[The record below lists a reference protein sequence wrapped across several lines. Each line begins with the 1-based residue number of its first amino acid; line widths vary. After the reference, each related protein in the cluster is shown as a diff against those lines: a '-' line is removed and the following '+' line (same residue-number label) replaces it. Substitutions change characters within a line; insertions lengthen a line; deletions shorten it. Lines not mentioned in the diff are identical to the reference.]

1 MERNEFADD
10 YIDRVVRRSE
20 KDMIIKM
27 KLALLAAVVPALMS
41 AVVGTAVYSTN
52 MDLFVG
58 DSMMVG
64 MIVGISVEC
73 SILSFI
79 LYTFARRSYNHS
91 RRDRGCMAALSGYA
105 GSKGCDVSRLD
116 EIRHRVTKRTG
127 LPSLVMSFVM
137 WVFTVVY
144 LVILGAMFRGGLTAE
159 DDVVYMMAF
168 VSYVLLLIQ
177 FLLTLG
183 ASYRFPYKHD
193 SLQVEFSRE
202 FSDRCEEFGLRVKP
216 MERIISKPKTIL
228 NILLFVVTLGLYTVV
243 LLLASCYNMNKHL
256 YAQWDSEE
264 KLVNAIVEHEGGRGI
279 EGIGTNQPEST
290 VMRVL
295 KNLI

>member
-79 LYTFARRSYNHS
+79 LYTFARRSYNPPGATA
-91 RRDRGCMAALSGYA
+91 DAWLPCQDTPVPRGATSA
-105 GSKGCDVSRLD
+105 GWTRS
-116 EIRHRVTKRTG
+116 VTG
-127 LPSLVMSFVM
+127 
-137 WVFTVVY
+137 
-144 LVILGAMFRGGLTAE
+144 
-159 DDVVYMMAF
+159 
-168 VSYVLLLIQ
+168 
-177 FLLTLG
+177 
-183 ASYRFPYKHD
+183 
-193 SLQVEFSRE
+193 
-202 FSDRCEEFGLRVKP
+202 
-216 MERIISKPKTIL
+216 
-228 NILLFVVTLGLYTVV
+228 
-243 LLLASCYNMNKHL
+243 
-256 YAQWDSEE
+256 
-264 KLVNAIVEHEGGRGI
+264 
-279 EGIGTNQPEST
+279 
-290 VMRVL
+290 
-295 KNLI
+295 